1 MAVRRLLVLCVVPL
15 VVSLLQSSKP
25 VNCQSETES
34 RAILQQT
41 INKIYKF
48 LTVVKNVQRIKKIGK
63 DIVGLLCKAS
73 VTKVVQFK
81 ILKLVA
87 AKTKKLVEKIIKNW
101 LKRVKKVKFKKLLI
115 DIINGKLKFS
125 KSNKKKKK
133 MKKLMTKKSSAVVN
147 KMKKMKRKVKNVLTN
162 NLSPIDLFNG
172 GAIFASL
179 ITLLFNFIPINLFGK
194 LSFVVDDD
202 DEEREEEEEE
212 VWSEHRPEPWK
223 EYERIN
229 DNTTDDEIVIR
240 NSLSDDDGNL
250 IPILLLG
257 TFK

>member
-1 MAVRRLLVLCVVPL
+1 MELNSSLRMAVRRLLVLCVVPL

-34 RAILQQT
+34 RAILQT

-63 DIVGLLCKAS
+63 DIVGLSCKAS

-115 DIINGKLKFS
+115 DVING
-125 KSNKKKKK
+125 
-133 MKKLMTKKSSAVVN
+133 
-147 KMKKMKRKVKNVLTN
+147 
-162 NLSPIDLFNG
+162 
-172 GAIFASL
+172 
-179 ITLLFNFIPINLFGK
+179 
-194 LSFVVDDD
+194 
-202 DEEREEEEEE
+202 
-212 VWSEHRPEPWK
+212 
-223 EYERIN
+223 
-229 DNTTDDEIVIR
+229 
-240 NSLSDDDGNL
+240 
-250 IPILLLG
+250 
-257 TFK
+257 

>member
-1 MAVRRLLVLCVVPL
+1 
-15 VVSLLQSSKP
+15 
-25 VNCQSETES
+25 
-34 RAILQQT
+34 
-41 INKIYKF
+41 
-48 LTVVKNVQRIKKIGK
+48 
-63 DIVGLLCKAS
+63 
-73 VTKVVQFK
+73 
-81 ILKLVA
+81 
-87 AKTKKLVEKIIKNW
+87 
-101 LKRVKKVKFKKLLI
+101 
-115 DIINGKLKFS
+115 
-125 KSNKKKKK
+125 

-212 VWSEHRPEPWK
+212 VWSEPWK

-229 DNTTDDEIVIR
+229 DNDNTTDDEIVKT